1 MFGGLVDSFEGKVAV
16 ITGAGSG
23 LGRAFALRFA
33 QEGMRLVLADIEE
46 PALGEVASELE
57 QSGTEVLAVPT
68 NVSDAD
74 SMDRL
79 GAAAFQRFGQVNV
92 LCNNAGVSGPSL
104 SVAELPIDDWQWV
117 LGVNLWGVIHG
128 HRVFQSH
135 IMSHGDGHIVNTAS
149 MAAHTAFSGLAPYH
163 VTKHAVWSLSESV
176 YNELAAA
183 NSTVG
188 ISVLCPGFVNTR
200 IAESER
206 NRPEQAGLTELAA
219 PQEAELVRTMVREFF
234 DAQQSPEPV
243 AQAVLE
249 AIRTK
254 KFYVYTDDI
263 WMSLIKER
271 HEDVQLGRNPRPK
284 GSMTEEAMRFGG

>member
-1 MFGGLVDSFEGKVAV
+1 MDSFENKVAV

-23 LGRAFALRFA
+23 LGRAFARRFA
-33 QEGMRLVLADIEE
+33 AAGMHLVLADVEE
-46 PALGEVASELE
+46 PALVAVVDEL
-57 QSGTEVLAVPT
+57 SGGGTQVLGVPT
-68 NVSDAD
+68 DVSDAD

-79 GAAAFQRFGQVNV
+79 GEAAFERFEQVNV

-104 SVAELPIDDWQWV
+104 PVAELSIADWQWV
-117 LGVNLWGVIHG
+117 MGVNLWGVIHG

-149 MAAHTAFSGLAPYH
+149 MAAHTAFAGLAPYH

-183 NSTVG
+183 NSNVG

-200 IAESER
+200 IAESDR
-206 NRPEQAGLTELAA
+206 NRPEQAGMAGLAD
-219 PQEAELVRTMVREFF
+219 PEEAELIRSMVREFF

-243 AQAVLE
+243 AEAVFQAIVN
-249 AIRTK
+249 K
-254 KFYVYTDDI
+254 QFYVYTDDV
-263 WMSLIKER
+263 WMHAIKER
-271 HEDVQLGRNPRPK
+271 HEDVQLARNPRPK
-284 GSMTEEAMRFGG
+284 GSMTEEAMRING

>member
-1 MFGGLVDSFEGKVAV
+1 MDSFENKVAV

-23 LGRAFALRFA
+23 LGRAFARRFA
-33 QEGMRLVLADIEE
+33 AAGMHLVLADVEE
-46 PALGEVASELE
+46 PALVAVVDEL
-57 QSGTEVLAVPT
+57 SGGGTQVLGVPT
-68 NVSDAD
+68 DVSDAD

-79 GAAAFQRFGQVNV
+79 GEAAFERFEQVNV

-104 SVAELPIDDWQWV
+104 PVAELSISDWQWV
-117 LGVNLWGVIHG
+117 MGVNLWGVIHG

-149 MAAHTAFSGLAPYH
+149 MAAHTAFAGLAPYH

-183 NSTVG
+183 NSNVG

-200 IAESER
+200 IAESDR
-206 NRPEQAGLTELAA
+206 NRPEQAGMAGLAD
-219 PQEAELVRTMVREFF
+219 PEEAELIRSMVREFF

-243 AQAVLE
+243 AEAVFQAIVN
-249 AIRTK
+249 K
-254 KFYVYTDDI
+254 QFYVYTDDV
-263 WMSLIKER
+263 WMHAIKER
-271 HEDVQLGRNPRPK
+271 HEDVQLARNPRPK
-284 GSMTEEAMRFGG
+284 GSMTEEAMRING

>member
-1 MFGGLVDSFEGKVAV
+1 MDSFENKVAV

-23 LGRAFALRFA
+23 LGRAFARRFA
-33 QEGMRLVLADIEE
+33 AAGMHLVLADVEE
-46 PALGEVASELE
+46 PALVAVVDEL
-57 QSGTEVLAVPT
+57 SGGGTQVLGVPT
-68 NVSDAD
+68 DVSDAD

-79 GAAAFQRFGQVNV
+79 GEAAFERFEQVNV

-104 SVAELPIDDWQWV
+104 PVAELSIADWQWV
-117 LGVNLWGVIHG
+117 MGVNLWGVIHG

-149 MAAHTAFSGLAPYH
+149 MAAHTAFAGLAPYH

-183 NSTVG
+183 NSSVG

-200 IAESER
+200 IAESDR
-206 NRPEQAGLTELAA
+206 NRPEQAGMAGLAD
-219 PQEAELVRTMVREFF
+219 PEEAELIRSMVREFF

-243 AQAVLE
+243 AEAVFQAIVN
-249 AIRTK
+249 K
-254 KFYVYTDDI
+254 QFYVYTDDV
-263 WMSLIKER
+263 WMHAIKER
-271 HEDVQLGRNPRPK
+271 HEDVQLARNPRPK
-284 GSMTEEAMRFGG
+284 GSMTEEAMRING

>member
-1 MFGGLVDSFEGKVAV
+1 MDSFENKVAV

-23 LGRAFALRFA
+23 LGRAFARRFA
-33 QEGMRLVLADIEE
+33 AAGMHLVLADVEE
-46 PALGEVASELE
+46 PALVAVVDELRGG
-57 QSGTEVLAVPT
+57 GTQVLGVPT
-68 NVSDAD
+68 DVSDAD

-79 GAAAFQRFGQVNV
+79 GEAAFERFEQVNV

-104 SVAELPIDDWQWV
+104 PVAELSIADWQWV
-117 LGVNLWGVIHG
+117 MGVNLWGVIHG

-149 MAAHTAFSGLAPYH
+149 MAAHTAFAGLAPYH

-183 NSTVG
+183 NSNVG

-200 IAESER
+200 IAESDR
-206 NRPEQAGLTELAA
+206 NRPEQAGMAGLAD
-219 PQEAELVRTMVREFF
+219 PEEAELIRSMVREFF

-243 AQAVLE
+243 AEAVFQAIVN
-249 AIRTK
+249 K
-254 KFYVYTDDI
+254 QFYVYTDDV
-263 WMSLIKER
+263 WMHAIKER
-271 HEDVQLGRNPRPK
+271 HEDVQLARNPRPK
-284 GSMTEEAMRFGG
+284 GSMTEEAMRING